1 MPTRI
6 EREGVREMFSD
17 IAPTYDRLNRLL
29 SFGVDRMW
37 RRAAVRA
44 LLDGLPLGEPAR
56 LLDLATGTGD
66 VALRVREGLQNSPEV
81 QLIGADLA
89 LPMLAL
95 ARGKSDRLGAA
106 IGFCQADALTLPF
119 GDESFDGAI
128 IAFGLRNLED
138 RRAGLAEM
146 ARVLRPGGRLVVL
159 EFGNPAGIFG
169 LIYRAYFRWILPV
182 AGGLISGHPTAYTYL
197 PSTVSEF
204 PPAGAL
210 AELMKGVGFARVGH
224 RPMTGGIASLHIGD
238 RA

>member
-29 SFGVDRMW
+29 SFGVDRIW

-44 LLDGLPLGEPAR
+44 LLEDLPLGEPAR

-66 VALRVREGLQNSPEV
+66 VALRVRGQLRNSPEV
-81 QLIGADLA
+81 RLVGADFA

-95 ARGKSDRLGAA
+95 GRRKSERLGA
-106 IGFCQADALTLPF
+106 GVVFCQADALALPF

-159 EFGNPAGIFG
+159 EFGNPAGFFG

-182 AGGLISGHPTAYTYL
+182 AGRLISGHPTAYTYL

-204 PPAGAL
+204 PSAGAL
-210 AELMKGVGFARVGH
+210 AELMKGAGFAQVRH
-224 RPMTGGIASLHIGD
+224 RPMTGGIAYLHVGG